1 MTRGSRLTWK
11 PKRLTNAV
19 TVAVEQGRHQYD
31 LDPARDYRIVMPK
44 VWLTGPGG
52 LILKGGRNIRL
63 IGGTIEIPAQGPTAS
78 IEDRRGLY
86 LKDQTGTV
94 HVEGLLIT
102 GAGLSEGIDLHQ
114 TKGAVVQ
121 IQNVRVEAV
130 RARDE
135 VGFTD
140 NHPDVLQTWAGPA
153 VLRVDRLTGTTDYQG
168 LMINPTDI
176 GPYPAR
182 LIDLR
187 NINIRSLP
195 TARKLYN
202 KAGGDPMATRD
213 LWWETPPNPPVKVW
227 EHTWPVGAWSAR
239 EGVPP
244 EGDFVPAGR
253 AGIGYRSPGY
263 AT

>member
-1 MTRGSRLTWK
+1 VTRGSRLTWK

-153 VLRVDRLTGTTDYQG
+153 VLRV
-168 LMINPTDI
+168 
-176 GPYPAR
+176 

-202 KAGGDPMATRD
+202 KAGRDRMVTSD
-213 LWWETPPNPPVKVW
+213 LWWETPPNPPRKVW
-227 EHTWPVGAWSAR
+227 EHTWPVGTWIAR

-244 EGDFVPAGR
+244 GGDFVPAGR

-263 AT
+263 LP